1 MAKRTPKKSAK
12 VAKKAAAGQVDAKG
26 AQPRKA
32 VAKSSARKPPKE
44 TTVPQKDRSAA
55 PNSASQMIDQ
65 RIREFGDSRSASK
78 IRFSATLFRPAATA
92 KAVSWTFL
100 TLPREASVKLPS
112 RGQTTVEG
120 TLNGFPFSATLEPDG
135 RGGHWLKVERKLR
148 EAAGAEPGDIVTLE
162 IAPVA
167 EEPEPTV
174 PPDLRKA
181 LAAAPTKAREAWSDI
196 TPAARRDFIH
206 WIVSPKRPETR
217 VKRIATACDM
227 LAKGKR
233 RPCCFDRSG
242 MYAKSLSCPVADDQ
256 SSDTRH

>member
-1 MAKRTPKKSAK
+1 MNTERLDARVSSSYISLSVGVKAMAKRASRKTAK
-12 VAKKAAAGQVDAKG
+12 VAKEA
-26 AQPRKA
+26 
-32 VAKSSARKPPKE
+32 
-44 TTVPQKDRSAA
+44 
-55 PNSASQMIDQ
+55 
-65 RIREFGDSRSASK
+65 DSE
-78 IRFSATLFRPAATA
+78 IRFSAPLFRPAATA

-100 TLPREASVKLPS
+100 TLPKEASAKLPS

-120 TLNGFPFSATLEPDG
+120 TLNGRPLRATLEPDG
-135 RGGHWLKVERKLR
+135 QGGHWLKVDRKTG
-148 EAAGAEPGDIVTLE
+148 EAAGAKAGDVVTLE

-167 EEPEPTV
+167 EEPEPKV

-181 LAAAPTKAREAWSDI
+181 LAASPMKAREAWSDI

-217 VKRIATACDM
+217 VKRIETACDM

-242 MYAKSLSCPVADDQ
+242 MYDKSLSCPVADDE
-256 SSDTRH
+256 SPNGHR